1 MIRFAY
7 TGRSQT
13 GQAVKGFVEAENE
26 VEARKQLRES
36 GHYITSLKVATTSK
50 PLFQKT
56 PRVKAKDLAIFCR
69 QFAIMLG
76 TGLTLVNSLELLEA
90 QATDKAF
97 AHVLREIR
105 LDVSSGVGFTRA
117 IEKHAKMFPT
127 VFVSLVEAGEIT
139 GALPEV
145 LDRLAIYY
153 EREDEL
159 AKKIAEALMY
169 PGIITAVSFLMV
181 LLLLFVVL
189 PSLVSTFAG
198 FGVETP
204 AITQNVLDARDWI
217 LANWYIIAGVIL
229 IVVLGYRYFV
239 STTGGRMIRDRI
251 KLKFPILG
259 GIQQMVV
266 FSRFCRTLSLLLRSG
281 IAMIQSLQIL
291 ERLMDN
297 VVVQRALAGARL
309 GVERGQGLSEP
320 LGEYKVFPIMLVQMV
335 AVGEETG
342 SLETVLIQLADYYD
356 REVNFLVAS
365 FTKLIEPVV
374 MIILAVV
381 VLFILISVYLPMMQ
395 MVTSIS

>member
-1 MIRFAY
+1 
-7 TGRSQT
+7 
-13 GQAVKGFVEAENE
+13 
-26 VEARKQLRES
+26 
-36 GHYITSLKVATTSK
+36 
-50 PLFQKT
+50 
-56 PRVKAKDLAIFCR
+56 
-69 QFAIMLG
+69 
-76 TGLTLVNSLELLEA
+76 
-90 QATDKAF
+90 
-97 AHVLREIR
+97 
-105 LDVSSGVGFTRA
+105 
-117 IEKHAKMFPT
+117 
-127 VFVSLVEAGEIT
+127 
-139 GALPEV
+139 
-145 LDRLAIYY
+145 
-153 EREDEL
+153 
-159 AKKIAEALMY
+159 MY

-281 IAMIQSLQIL
+281 IAMIQSLDS

-320 LGEYKVFPIMLVQMV
+320 LGNIKC
-335 AVGEETG
+335 
-342 SLETVLIQLADYYD
+342 
-356 REVNFLVAS
+356 FLS
-365 FTKLIEPVV
+365 CWSRWWQQERKR
-374 MIILAVV
+374 
-381 VLFILISVYLPMMQ
+381 
-395 MVTSIS
+395 